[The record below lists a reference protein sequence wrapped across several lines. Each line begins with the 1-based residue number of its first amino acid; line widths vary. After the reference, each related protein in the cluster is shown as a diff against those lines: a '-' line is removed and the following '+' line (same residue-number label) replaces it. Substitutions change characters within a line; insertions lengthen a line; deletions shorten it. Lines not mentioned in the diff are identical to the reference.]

1 MNLYKIEKPFG
12 NNIWVKPIEKEQ
24 VLVSD
29 RRTLCEYGEV
39 MGVGKDVQEVK
50 VGDIIAFTIWGL
62 NSIDID
68 EKTRY
73 YIVQENP
80 DFLLAQLSLSE

>member
-39 MGVGKDVQEVK
+39 MGVGKDVQEIK
-50 VGDIIAFTIWGL
+50 VGDIIAYTIWGL

-68 EKTRY
+68 EKTRF
-73 YIVQENP
+73 YIVAE
-80 DFLLAQLSLSE
+80 DSSFILAKLILSE